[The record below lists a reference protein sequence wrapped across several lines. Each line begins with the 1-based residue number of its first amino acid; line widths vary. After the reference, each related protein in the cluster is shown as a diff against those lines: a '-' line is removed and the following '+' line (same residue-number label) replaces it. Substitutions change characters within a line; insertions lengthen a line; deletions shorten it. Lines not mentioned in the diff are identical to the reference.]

1 MRFAQKFIKI
11 YIKIE
16 QILVIPPT
24 GFVVNS
30 VFNLVEYENSR
41 IASGAVREL

>member
-24 GFVVNS
+24 GC
-30 VFNLVEYENSR
+30 LKKKTQWRRRLY
-41 IASGAVREL
+41 